1 MKHSRFTRKT
11 IIAAMSISIAG
22 SMVVSPSLTMS
33 AFAAEDDRPVEA
45 NVSDAEHYTLGYP
58 NYRMAN
64 PGDTVDI
71 SITET
76 SYTDDLP
83 DGVKFTLDE
92 GKYNNGI
99 PEGMSID
106 ESTGDVSFNVPE
118 DFWAPETAYI
128 KVEFPDGSDRSFDV
142 TIYPRDGEDDESQGE
157 DNSQNQEND
166 NADDANQVDE
176 IQDDPNQVDEIQD
189 DDNQQDEDLQ
199 DDDQSQDQEQNNE
212 ESVDDNKSEGDKE
225 NKEDSDTSQKE
236 GKNKNS
242 SGNGYQSQRQVQFG
256 SFPQS
261 SNNDGVKYTLI
272 YPNGEKYSF
281 SSAQEAKE
289 FAANKKGE
297 KSQSSK
303 KVVIPQKT
311 FNINGYKVSVYKSSD
326 FKQ

>member
-22 SMVVSPSLTMS
+22 SMAVSPSLTMS

-58 NYRMAN
+58 SYRMAN

-76 SYTDDLP
+76 SHTDDLP

-92 GKYNNGI
+92 GKYRNGI

-106 ESTGDVSFNVPE
+106 ENTGDVSFNVPQ

-142 TIYPRDGEDDESQGE
+142 TIYPRDGENNNSQGE
-157 DNSQNQEND
+157 NNDQNQED
-166 NADDANQVDE
+166 NHADDSNQVDE
-176 IQDDPNQVDEIQD
+176 IQDDF
-189 DDNQQDEDLQ
+189 NQQDEVLQ
-199 DDDQSQDQEQNNE
+199 DSDEQSQDQEQNDE
-212 ESVDDNKSEGDKE
+212 ESVDDDNSEDDQE
-225 NKEDSDTSQKE
+225 NQEKSDTSQRGNSDKS
-236 GKNKNS
+236 S
-242 SGNGYQSQRQVQFG
+242 SGEGYQSQRQVQFG
-256 SFPQS
+256 YSSQS
-261 SNNDGVKYTLI
+261 SNNDVVKYTLI

-289 FAANKKGE
+289 FAANKKGK

-326 FKQ
+326 FKK

>member
-58 NYRMAN
+58 SYRMAN

-76 SYTDDLP
+76 SHTDDLP

-118 DFWAPETAYI
+118 DFWSPETAYI

-157 DNSQNQEND
+157 DNNQNQEND
-166 NADDANQVDE
+166 NADDSNQVDE
-176 IQDDPNQVDEIQD
+176 IQDDS
-189 DDNQQDEDLQ
+189 NQQDEDLQ

-212 ESVDDNKSEGDKE
+212 ESVDDNKSESDKE

-242 SGNGYQSQRQVQFG
+242 SGKGYQSQRQVQFS

-289 FAANKKGE
+289 FTANKKGK

>member
-22 SMVVSPSLTMS
+22 SMAVSPSLTMS

-58 NYRMAN
+58 SYRMAN

-76 SYTDDLP
+76 SHTDDLP

-92 GKYNNGI
+92 GKYRNGI

-106 ESTGDVSFNVPE
+106 ENTGDVSFNVPQ

-128 KVEFPDGSDRSFDV
+128 KVEFPDGSDCSFDV
-142 TIYPRDGEDDESQGE
+142 TIYPRDGENNNSQGE
-157 DNSQNQEND
+157 NNDQNQED
-166 NADDANQVDE
+166 NHADDSNQVDE
-176 IQDDPNQVDEIQD
+176 IQDDF
-189 DDNQQDEDLQ
+189 NQQDEVLQ
-199 DDDQSQDQEQNNE
+199 DNDEQSQDQEQNDE
-212 ESVDDNKSEGDKE
+212 ESVDDDNSEDDQE
-225 NKEDSDTSQKE
+225 NQEKSDTPQRGNSDKS
-236 GKNKNS
+236 S
-242 SGNGYQSQRQVQFG
+242 SGEGYQSQRQVQFG
-256 SFPQS
+256 YSSQS
-261 SNNDGVKYTLI
+261 SNNDVVKYTLI

-289 FAANKKGE
+289 FAANKKGK

-326 FKQ
+326 FKK

>member
-22 SMVVSPSLTMS
+22 SMAVSPSLTMS

-58 NYRMAN
+58 SYRMAN

-76 SYTDDLP
+76 SHTDDLP

-92 GKYNNGI
+92 GKYRNGI

-106 ESTGDVSFNVPE
+106 ENTGDVSFNVPQ

-142 TIYPRDGEDDESQGE
+142 TIYPRDGENNNSQGE
-157 DNSQNQEND
+157 NNDQNQED
-166 NADDANQVDE
+166 NHADDSNQVDE
-176 IQDDPNQVDEIQD
+176 IQDDF
-189 DDNQQDEDLQ
+189 NQQDEVLQ
-199 DDDQSQDQEQNNE
+199 DSDEQSQDQEQNDE
-212 ESVDDNKSEGDKE
+212 ESVDDDNSEDDQE
-225 NKEDSDTSQKE
+225 NKEKSDTPQRGNSDKS
-236 GKNKNS
+236 S
-242 SGNGYQSQRQVQFG
+242 SGEGYQSQRQVQFG
-256 SFPQS
+256 YSSQS
-261 SNNDGVKYTLI
+261 SNNDVVKYTLI

-289 FAANKKGE
+289 FAANKKGK

-326 FKQ
+326 FKK